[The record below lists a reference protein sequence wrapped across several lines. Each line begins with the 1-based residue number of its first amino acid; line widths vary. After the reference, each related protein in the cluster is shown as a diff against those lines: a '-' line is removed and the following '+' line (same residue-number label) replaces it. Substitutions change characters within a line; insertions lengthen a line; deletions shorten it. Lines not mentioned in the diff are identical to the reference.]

1 MLPEAPSP
9 WSWRPQLL
17 PGLHPSTSSASLP
30 CILPCS
36 AHPPR
41 PKPPPAAH
49 AHSAPS
55 PKPRFRPGRGL
66 APARARAPAMLI
78 TLCYLYLWARWGRR
92 PAALVLSTVR
102 RLRASRCSFTFCRA
116 AAQPG
121 GARVCL
127 SRGGRVFC
135 VGESQVGGGR
145 GRRVDGAR
153 RRRCSSART
162 AHARSGAGKPCCAL
176 SAAGQ
181 LPLPRVSGPAVL
193 QGHPGHPSWHLVFP
207 WASLWFCRRAMAA
220 APHWEGGTGRLHRLV
235 AGKGPDFTV
244 HLLLYTSGH
253 RLFP

>member
-1 MLPEAPSP
+1 MASLPVPS
-9 WSWRPQLL
+9 SVLVRPFRSHSLFYSRHPVHGPALL
-17 PGLHPSTSSASLP
+17 PPDATQPASFTSSASFL

-36 AHPPR
+36 AYPPR
-41 PKPPPAAH
+41 PQPPSC
-49 AHSAPS
+49 SAGALHPF

-66 APARARAPAMLI
+66 AQAGARAPAPAMLI

-145 GRRVDGAR
+145 GRRVDRAR
-153 RRRCSSART
+153 RQHCCPART
-162 AHARSGAGKPCCAL
+162 AHACTGAWEAL
-176 SAAGQ
+176 LRAVG
-181 LPLPRVSGPAVL
+181 RGPAA
-193 QGHPGHPSWHLVFP
+193 PPSCLRSCSCSRDIP
-207 WASLWFCRRAMAA
+207 R
-220 APHWEGGTGRLHRLV
+220 GT
-235 AGKGPDFTV
+235 
-244 HLLLYTSGH
+244 
-253 RLFP
+253 